1 MQTGSNADT
10 GQLGN
15 RGTEGLSDFLKVKH
29 IQMHKQRKTEELTT
43 ITATAQIPARHMD
56 SSFPTI
62 SYFPKCPS
70 GPCNTRINKGHVM
83 LEKHRAWI
91 WKILN
96 RTDIYWTGFW
106 KYANVP
112 EELFQVCFSWGRRGE
127 HKFKFLLQ
135 AADLFEKLVIL

>member
-70 GPCNTRINKGHVM
+70 GPCNTRINKGACHVG
-83 LEKHRAWI
+83 K
-91 WKILN
+91 
-96 RTDIYWTGFW
+96 T
-106 KYANVP
+106 
-112 EELFQVCFSWGRRGE
+112 
-127 HKFKFLLQ
+127 
-135 AADLFEKLVIL
+135 